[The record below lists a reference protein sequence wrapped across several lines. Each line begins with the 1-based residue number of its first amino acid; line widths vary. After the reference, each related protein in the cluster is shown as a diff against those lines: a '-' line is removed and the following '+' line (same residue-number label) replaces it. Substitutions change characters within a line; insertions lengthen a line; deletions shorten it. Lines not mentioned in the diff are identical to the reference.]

1 MLVWDDLGKSKHTES
16 REEMYYEII
25 NERYKRK
32 APIIFSSNEDEYTLP
47 EKLGLHADR
56 LLGMAND
63 YLIEVEGE
71 SYRR

>member
-32 APIIFSSNEDEYTLP
+32 APIILVQMKMNIPYLKNWVCS
-47 EKLGLHADR
+47 ADR

>member
-1 MLVWDDLGKSKHTES
+1 
-16 REEMYYEII
+16 MYYEII

-32 APIIFSSNEDEYTLP
+32 APIILVQMKMNIPYL
-47 EKLGLHADR
+47 KNWVCADR

>member
-32 APIIFSSNEDEYTLP
+32 APIILVQMKMNIPYLKIGFAA
-47 EKLGLHADR
+47 ADR

>member
-32 APIIFSSNEDEYTLP
+32 APIILVQMKMNIPYLKIGFA
-47 EKLGLHADR
+47 ADR

>member
-32 APIIFSSNEDEYTLP
+32 APIILVQMKMNIPYLK
-47 EKLGLHADR
+47 KLGSVAGIARD
-56 LLGMAND
+56 GK
-63 YLIEVEGE
+63 
-71 SYRR
+71 